1 MLSHFIL
8 LLSSLS
14 RLASATI
21 STVSPS
27 SSAAD
32 SGADYL
38 SAVQASLSGSGLE
51 RLAEVLDADRSLA
64 AAAVS
69 STGATALH
77 FAAAR
82 GNVALATLLLSHGA
96 EASAK
101 TSGGATPLSMACASV
116 QLELCAL
123 LIDYGAKPEPSCGA
137 AALHAAV
144 SRSNHELVET
154 LLSRGGASPSVA
166 DSEDGSTPLHIASIT
181 GDASIASLLLK
192 HGASHEARYKDS
204 GEQPLH
210 VAAIK
215 GNAAVA
221 RVLLAAGARLEATS
235 ASEQTSLHAAAM
247 HSTDDD
253 LSVLTLLVESG
264 ARVDARHRLGV
275 TALHELAA
283 RGLAKGVELL
293 LANGAEADAA
303 DAYGDTAL
311 TWAASRGHL
320 EATRILIEVGNA
332 TLVTN
337 HFGSNALHA
346 AAFTLHTEV
355 IDVICGS
362 TASLSSSCESAK
374 EATDAFGATP
384 RELHEATARLTAEA
398 AAAANA
404 HEQQQQQQQQR
415 TFLPPLPPD
424 WAAAAARMVS
434 PSERKLLVDGLSPEA
449 IPADSLIRELAL
461 AKQSLTFDRRVRTML
476 NSTKEKAV
484 LEKQGVLDAGACEAL
499 IRAVDARAS
508 LRNGTTD
515 TMPEHTLHIETRE
528 GLEALI
534 GKEQVGALWELPI
547 RYKRQSPSA
556 AASAAAATG
565 PGGAPQPRIIE
576 IFIRRFSART
586 RPWIK
591 MHADVASV
599 TVNVALTDDGVGA
612 DDASGRLLAVYD
624 GKVRAVA
631 RRAGDATVH
640 ASSLVHGVSRMHGVS
655 QRYTLILFFT

>member
-21 STVSPS
+21 STVSAS

-82 GNVALATLLLSHGA
+82 GKVALATLLLSHGA

-247 HSTDDD
+247 HSTGDD

-404 HEQQQQQQQQR
+404 HEQQQQR

-484 LEKQGVLDAGACEAL
+484 LEEQALLDARACEAL

-528 GLEALI
+528 GLETLI
-534 GKEQVGALWELPI
+534 GKEQVDALWELPI
-547 RYKRQSPSA
+547 RYKRQSASET
-556 AASAAAATG
+556 ASAAAATR
-565 PGGAPQPRIIE
+565 PGGAPLPRIIE

-640 ASSLVHGVSRMHGVS
+640 ASSLVHGVSRMHGAS
-655 QRYTLILFFT
+655 QRYTLILFFAT

>member
-1 MLSHFIL
+1 
-8 LLSSLS
+8 
-14 RLASATI
+14 
-21 STVSPS
+21 
-27 SSAAD
+27 
-32 SGADYL
+32 
-38 SAVQASLSGSGLE
+38 
-51 RLAEVLDADRSLA
+51 
-64 AAAVS
+64 
-69 STGATALH
+69 
-77 FAAAR
+77 
-82 GNVALATLLLSHGA
+82 
-96 EASAK
+96 
-101 TSGGATPLSMACASV
+101 MACASV

-320 EATRILIEVGNA
+320 EATRIPVEVGKRDA
-332 TLVTN
+332 ATN

-384 RELHEATARLTAEA
+384 QELHEATARLTAEA

-404 HEQQQQQQQQR
+404 HEQQQQQQR

-449 IPADSLIRELAL
+449 IAADSLIRELAL

-484 LEKQGVLDAGACEAL
+484 LEEQGVLDAGACEAL
-499 IRAVDARAS
+499 IREVDARAS

-534 GKEQVGALWELPI
+534 GKEQVDALWELPI
-547 RYKRQSPSA
+547 RYKRQS
-556 AASAAAATG
+556 ASETAAAATG
-565 PGGAPQPRIIE
+565 PGGAPLPRIIE

-640 ASSLVHGVSRMHGVS
+640 ASSLLHGVSRMHGAS
-655 QRYTLILFFT
+655 QRYTLILFFA